1 MISGPSQNDEKPPF
15 SPSPRVPWTPL
26 FSPVRRGYPPYFVGS
41 RGYRPRYPPIFT
53 GPGGVPPLFSPDRG
67 GTPPIFPGPGGYP
80 PPYFHRPGG
89 PWYWSETTMVTLTTR
104 LVACIRCVMS
114 SLSLRAYVVSCHRC
128 VIIVVLKSF
137 FECMHATF
145 CTYARKLYVCTQVL
159 KKIYLSRSS
168 PSLAPPTSDSK
179 MFFNVRPDPMTRIGT
194 YGIFLC
200 TTSSLP
206 ITLY

>member
-1 MISGPSQNDEKPPF
+1 MKNHHFHRPP
-15 SPSPRVPWTPL
+15 
-26 FSPVRRGYPPYFVGS
+26 GYPGPPYFRRSGGGTPPILS
-41 RGYRPRYPPIFT
+41 GPGGTAPGTPPIFT
-53 GPGGVPPLFSPDRG
+53 GPGGYPPYFHRTGG
-67 GTPPIFPGPGGYP
+67 GTPPIFTV
-80 PPYFHRPGG
+80 PGG
-89 PWYWSETTMVTLTTR
+89 PWYWSETTMVTLTTH

>member
-1 MISGPSQNDEKPPF
+1 MKNHHFHRPP
-15 SPSPRVPWTPL
+15 
-26 FSPVRRGYPPYFVGS
+26 GYPGPPYFRRSGGGTPPILS
-41 RGYRPRYPPIFT
+41 GPGGTPPIFP

-67 GTPPIFPGPGGYP
+67 GTPPIFTV
-80 PPYFHRPGG
+80 PGG
-89 PWYWSETTMVTLTTR
+89 PWYWSETTMVTLTTH